1 MSLQRICLS
10 LVTIALAASTAKA
23 ALISGPRS
31 VGSFFTSDDGAS
43 HAIIGK
49 SNGDVV
55 EAFWFEGTGVGSSV
69 IAHFDNIAAVSG
81 FWSSWDGYRHGIV
94 ALHNGQ
100 IWDVRYHPCCGI
112 FPTLLTNLSGW
123 GDIKSM
129 SAWTDPQQHTNI
141 AFLTHWGTGNVLGVY
156 QQGGNTPVSTTFV
169 NIYQNDSAIDV
180 TGHHEIWNATSMVS
194 VAIGAPSHLEQIYW
208 TDNQTPSNFFDI
220 LPNTNVPWA
229 TQFPGP
235 GQPPQTVVS
244 LSATD
249 QFCYFCPQWGGAEQ
263 MDLVT
268 SANQM
273 KTFSVNNG
281 GGLLF
286 QDWNFVYGPLTRS
299 ITGPFLSPVG
309 SSFRRNTLVAMSNGD
324 IWDMNPM
331 LSTGTPSW
339 TFRFIGTF

>member
-1 MSLQRICLS
+1 MSMSRICLS
-10 LVTIALAASTAKA
+10 LAAVAVTASTASA

-43 HAIIGK
+43 HAIIART
-49 SNGDVV
+49 NGDVL
-55 EAFWFEGTGVGSSV
+55 EAFWFEGTGVSSSV

-81 FWSSWDGYRHGIV
+81 FWAGDGFRHAVV
-94 ALHNGQ
+94 ALHSGL

-112 FPTLLTNLSGW
+112 FLQNIANLAGW
-123 GDIKSM
+123 GDFKSIA
-129 SAWTDPQQHTNI
+129 AWTDPQQHTNV
-141 AFLTHWGTGNVLGVY
+141 AFLTHWGTGNVLGVF
-156 QQGGNTPVSTTFV
+156 QTGGNTPTTTTFV

-194 VAIGAPSHLEQIYW
+194 VAVGAPSHLEQIFW
-208 TDNQTPSNFFDI
+208 SDNQAPGNFFDI

-235 GQPPQTVVS
+235 GQPAQTIVS

-249 QFCYFCPQWGGAEQ
+249 AFCFFCAQWAGVEQ

-281 GGLLF
+281 GGVLF
-286 QDWNFVYGPLTRS
+286 QDWNFVYGPAVRS
-299 ITGPFLSPVG
+299 ISGPFASAVG
-309 SSFRRNTLVAMSNGD
+309 AGFRRNTLVAMSNGD
-324 IWDMNPM
+324 IWDMDPM
-331 LSTGTPSW
+331 WAAGAPSW